1 MKINVVG
8 FSKVDYVSKK
18 SGESVRGVLVFALS
32 PASNDYQKG
41 QLWAGKYDSDRHTY
55 EPIFVSSK
63 LVDPDRFSL
72 GAYDADFDLNGR
84 LNSLEKLKVEG

>member
-8 FSKVDYVSKK
+8 FTKVDYVSKK
-18 SGESVRGVLVFALS
+18 SGENVRGVQVFALS
-32 PASNDYQKG
+32 PASNDFQKG

-63 LVDPDRFSL
+63 IVDPDRFSL
-72 GAYDADFDLNGR
+72 GAYEADFDLNGR
-84 LNSLEKLKVEG
+84 LTRLEKIKVD